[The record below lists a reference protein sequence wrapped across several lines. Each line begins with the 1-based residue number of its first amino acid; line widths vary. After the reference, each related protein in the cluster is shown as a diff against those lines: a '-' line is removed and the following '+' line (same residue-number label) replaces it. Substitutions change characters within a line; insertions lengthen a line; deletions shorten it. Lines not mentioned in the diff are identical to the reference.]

1 MFDATLRESI
11 LELVRSNRTEQ
22 TPFLPG
28 KSPVPAAGKLVG
40 NRERELMTEAALD
53 GWLTVGRFNARFEE
67 ALAGFLGIRH
77 VLTVN
82 SGSSANLVALSALT
96 SPEWGKRAVKA
107 GDEIITAAAAF
118 PTTIAPILQTGA
130 VPVFVDS
137 NPHTWNVDPE
147 LLPLALS
154 SKTRAVIL
162 AHTLGM
168 PYDARAIAAFC
179 REHDLWLIEDC
190 CDALG
195 AEWNGQPVGTFG
207 DVATLSFYPAHHI
220 TTGEGGAVLTNDVRL
235 ARLAE
240 SFRDWGRHC
249 RCRPGEENAC
259 GRRFSGRYGDLPE
272 GYDHKYVYSH
282 AGYNLKITDMAAA
295 CGLAQMERLP
305 DFLRKR
311 RENYACLRDA
321 LAGRPFLRLP
331 RIPDK
336 ACPSWFGFPLLLAED
351 SPLSRL
357 ELLKALDARK
367 IGSRLLFAGNA
378 TRQPFMRG
386 RPYRTAGG
394 LENADL
400 LMRQGFWLGVWPGLD
415 RRRLDYMARCVL
427 ELLAETTSH

>member
-1 MFDATLRESI
+1 
-11 LELVRSNRTEQ
+11 
-22 TPFLPG
+22 
-28 KSPVPAAGKLVG
+28 
-40 NRERELMTEAALD
+40 
-53 GWLTVGRFNARFEE
+53 
-67 ALAGFLGIRH
+67 
-77 VLTVN
+77 
-82 SGSSANLVALSALT
+82 
-96 SPEWGKRAVKA
+96 
-107 GDEIITAAAAF
+107 
-118 PTTIAPILQTGA
+118 
-130 VPVFVDS
+130 
-137 NPHTWNVDPE
+137 
-147 LLPLALS
+147 
-154 SKTRAVIL
+154 
-162 AHTLGM
+162 
-168 PYDARAIAAFC
+168 
-179 REHDLWLIEDC
+179 
-190 CDALG
+190 
-195 AEWNGQPVGTFG
+195 
-207 DVATLSFYPAHHI
+207 
-220 TTGEGGAVLTNDVRL
+220 
-235 ARLAE
+235 
-240 SFRDWGRHC
+240 
-249 RCRPGEENAC
+249 
-259 GRRFSGRYGDLPE
+259 
-272 GYDHKYVYSH
+272 
-282 AGYNLKITDMAAA
+282 MAAA